1 MITMKFGIEFVPNS
15 PIDEVLKW
23 ATVAEQEKFDYIWI
37 TDHFNNRNTYVTLTS
52 IAMKTSSVKIG
63 PGVTNPYLINPAWTA
78 SAVAS
83 INEVSKGRAVLGIG
97 AGDRTTLSYLG
108 LEQKS
113 PVSALA
119 ECVDIIRG
127 LLKGEEVKIPGK
139 IFNVTG
145 ARLNYQTDSVPIYL
159 GVQGPKMLRLAAKIS
174 DGVLINASHP
184 TDISM
189 AVKEVRNGL
198 DEAGKSSSQFDM
210 AAYTSF
216 SVSDDPAEAV
226 KLARPVVAFI
236 AAASPDALLERHG
249 IPAERVR
256 VIREA
261 LAKGQFKEAFKAVND
276 ELLDVFSITGTPT
289 QCTEKISKIIRE
301 GVSQLVIGSPI
312 GVNKV
317 KTLESIGSDIMPQF
331 LQ

>member
-1 MITMKFGIEFVPNS
+1 MKFGIEFVPNS
-15 PIDEVLKW
+15 PIDEVLSW
-23 ATVAEQEKFDYIWI
+23 ASTAEQRKFDYIWI

-52 IAMKTSSVKIG
+52 IAMKTSSVRIG

-119 ECVDIIRG
+119 ECVEIIKG
-127 LLKGEEVKIPGK
+127 LLKGEEVKVPGK
-139 IFNVTG
+139 IFNVTS
-145 ARLNYQTDSVPIYL
+145 ARLNYESKTVPIYL
-159 GVQGPKMLRLAAKIS
+159 GAQGPKMLHLAAKIS
-174 DGVLINASHP
+174 DGVLVNASHP
-184 TDISM
+184 ADISS
-189 AVKEVRNGL
+189 AVKEVRSGL
-198 DEAGKSSSQFDM
+198 EEVGKAPSQFDI

-216 SVSDDPAEAV
+216 SVSADPAEAA

-236 AAASPDALLERHG
+236 AAASPDSLLERHG
-249 IPAERVR
+249 IPAERVQ
-256 VIREA
+256 VIKDA
-261 LAKGQFKEAFKAVND
+261 LAKGQFKEAFKSVND
-276 ELLDVFSITGTPT
+276 ELLEVFSITGTPA
-289 QCTEKISKIIRE
+289 QCTEKISRVIKE

-317 KTLESIGSDIMPQF
+317 KTLDLIGSEIMPQF
-331 LQ
+331 LS

>member
-1 MITMKFGIEFVPNS
+1 MKFGVEFVPNS
-15 PIDEVLKW
+15 PIDEVMNW
-23 ATVAEQEKFDYIWI
+23 ASTAEQKKFDYIWI

-52 IAMKTSSVKIG
+52 IAMKTSSVRIG

-119 ECVDIIRG
+119 ECVEIIRG
-127 LLKGEEVKIPGK
+127 LLKGEEVKAPGK
-139 IFNVTG
+139 IFNITS
-145 ARLNYQTDSVPIYL
+145 ARLNYESDSVPIYL
-159 GVQGPKMLRLAAKIS
+159 GAQGPKMLRLAAKIS
-174 DGVLINASHP
+174 DGVLVNASHP
-184 TDISM
+184 ADISS
-189 AVKEVRNGL
+189 AVKEVRSGL
-198 DEAGKSSSQFDM
+198 DEAGRTSSQFDI

-216 SVSDDPAEAV
+216 SVSADPAEAI

-236 AAASPDALLERHG
+236 AAASPDVLLERHG
-249 IPAERVR
+249 IPPERVQ

-261 LAKGQFKEAFKAVND
+261 LAKGQFKEAFKSVND
-276 ELLDVFSITGTPT
+276 ELLDVFSITGTPA
-289 QCTEKISKIIRE
+289 QCTEKISRVIKE

-312 GVNKV
+312 GANKV
-317 KTLESIGSDIMPQF
+317 KTLELFGSEIMPQF

>member
-1 MITMKFGIEFVPNS
+1 MKFGVEFVPNN
-15 PIDEVLKW
+15 PIEEVMKW
-23 ATVAEQEKFDYIWI
+23 ASVAEQRKFDYIWV

-127 LLKGEEVKIPGK
+127 LLKGEEVKVPGQ

-145 ARLNYQTDSVPIYL
+145 ARLNYKSDFVPIYL
-159 GVQGPKMLRLAAKIS
+159 GAQGPKMLRLATKIS

-184 TDISM
+184 DDISL
-189 AVKEVRNGL
+189 AVREVRNGL
-198 DEAGKSSSQFDM
+198 EEAGKSSSQFDV

-216 SVSDDPAEAV
+216 SVSKDPVEAV

-236 AAASPDALLERHG
+236 AAAAPDVVLERHG
-249 IPAERVR
+249 IPAEV
-256 VIREA
+256 VKTIKEA
-261 LAKGQFKEAFKAVND
+261 LAKGQFKEAFKAVNQ
-276 ELLDVFSITGTPT
+276 EILDAFSITGTPS
-289 QCTEKISKIIRE
+289 QCTEKIAAIVKE
-301 GVSQLVIGSPI
+301 GASQLVIGSPI
-312 GVNKV
+312 GADKV
-317 KTLESIGSDIMPQF
+317 KTLESIGTDIMPQF
-331 LQ
+331 GL